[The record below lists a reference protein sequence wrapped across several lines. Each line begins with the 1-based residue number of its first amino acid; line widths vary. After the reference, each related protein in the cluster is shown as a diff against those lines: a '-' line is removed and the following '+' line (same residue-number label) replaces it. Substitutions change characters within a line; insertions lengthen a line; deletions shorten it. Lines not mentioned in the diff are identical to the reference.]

1 MKVHNLSIDSSQRN
15 TALHPNPNDYTV
27 ELEKPI
33 YNVSNIKLVGARI
46 PTPQLLINDTNG
58 QLAYRVQIKRTWVEN
73 NVTQEEVLEMGT
85 LVTRTVPQ
93 GNHTGTSLAA
103 ALTILAYG
111 GNDININLTYD
122 VATNMFTVGPAAYV
136 NQVTANIGGTVYTF
150 VVHQVL
156 LLFTGQ
162 EQLPDTLHRILG
174 LPGADYTI
182 YGEGVSRD
190 MGAGNFSGPNALAV
204 RLSSG
209 AEQMVQPISLSSQNS
224 SYTGTILLPGSTL
237 TSPPGTDFVNVVGAD
252 DKVSHEFHSGPMK
265 SMRDLRVEFFYMNR
279 GELLPYDFRFQDHV
293 LKFEITCSTDK
304 LENLTPMKEEPMEE
318 EEEKEKVPSISI
330 PDKKNLY
337 EWKKEYVYIIAIV
350 VVGLLLM
357 MLMKGKPK
365 PFNG

>member
-1 MKVHNLSIDSSQRN
+1 MKVHQLTIDSGQRD
-15 TALHPNPNDYTV
+15 ASLHPNPNDYTV

-58 QLAYRVQIKRTWVEN
+58 QLAYRVQIKRTWDVN
-73 NVTQEEVLEMGT
+73 GVQQEEVLQMGN

-103 ALTILAYG
+103 ALNTLTYG
-111 GNDININLTYD
+111 GNDINLNLTYD
-122 VATNMFTVGPAAYV
+122 AATNMFTVGPAAYV
-136 NQVTANIGGTVYTF
+136 NPVTVTIGGVTYAH

-156 LLFTGQ
+156 LHFTGQ

-174 LPGADYTI
+174 VPSTDYTI
-182 YGEGVSRD
+182 YGQGVSRD

-209 AEQMVQPISLSSQNS
+209 AEQLVQPISLSSQNS

-304 LENLTPMKEEPMEE
+304 LENLTPMKEEPVEE
-318 EEEKEKVPSISI
+318 EEEKVPSISI

-337 EWKKEYVYIIAIV
+337 EWKIEYIYITLIIFT
-350 VVGLLLM
+350 GILLILSM
-357 MLMKGKPK
+357 GKRRAA
-365 PFNG
+365 